1 MKNLSHGRFGR
12 VGKRYEEAAFDR
24 MLTAIEKATGRLFS
38 EEERRRIARGADE
51 TDLVSSGLEETMIGA
66 YHQIRELWKRDS
78 RTQDLRT
85 AAFLNTIN
93 KIARS
98 YLELGIFP

>member
-1 MKNLSHGRFGR
+1 
-12 VGKRYEEAAFDR
+12 
-24 MLTAIEKATGRLFS
+24 
-38 EEERRRIARGADE
+38 
-51 TDLVSSGLEETMIGA
+51 MIGA
-66 YHQIRELWKRDS
+66 YHQIRELWRGDA
-78 RTQDLRT
+78 RTQDVRT